1 MNQSK
6 VVVMR
11 PRWQRKISSLWQS
24 VGQTIVDAL
33 QEKLSLGAKRPPDRR
48 SPQGDQ
54 MRERRLKTGQ
64 MFRTDGTI
72 DELIMDSGYVLR
84 TLNLTNTLTISLVD
98 KHGKDLDFDCCDTI
112 WPSDEIVKYKF
123 GEGGAFEIG
132 PKLRTLYM
140 PGGEKIL
147 LDQVGILAVLK
158 GDDIEQMRRRSA
170 TTRFGARQLA
180 QV

>member
-6 VVVMR
+6 VVAMR
-11 PRWQRKISSLWQS
+11 PRWQRKMNSLWQTAW
-24 VGQTIVDAL
+24 QTTVERI
-33 QEKLSLGAKRPPDRR
+33 QERILAKKRPPDRR
-48 SPQGDQ
+48 SPSGDQ
-54 MRERRLKTGQ
+54 TRERRLKTGQ

-72 DELIMDSGYVLR
+72 DELIMDNGYILR
-84 TLNLTNTLTISLVD
+84 TLNLNNTLTISLVD

-147 LDQVGILAVLK
+147 LDQIGILAVLK

-170 TTRFGARQLA
+170 STRTSNRQLA
-180 QV
+180 TV